1 MDFASPSILTT
12 AVAATGTDEDSGS
25 STQHQNLHQ
34 KRKVIRLA
42 SVWKE
47 HDVHVAVDSAT
58 GKLIISYN
66 TAMPLLLPFGT
77 RVYTGAT
84 RDFIVKPPEGRSLTL
99 RAATEAERDLWVQG
113 ISAALED
120 VLHLEDANAAP
131 SAKKRQTFM
140 QGTLL
145 KRAFIR
151 SDEKHEKHEK
161 HAEKARQTRRR
172 SSFSSQPIS
181 RDSID
186 GAFNFAELRKEKAG
200 QHMPSTREWLFRE
213 VHLWQ
218 YAQQPL
224 QGQAASADAE
234 NNSNALHTPFWLT
247 GDGGTGK
254 SVVSAVLLDRLR
266 DDAVAWHFCR
276 HDNLAQSEPADVLRS
291 MSAMMC
297 VRLPGFSEAMAKQ
310 PQAAL
315 DLAKTSMDLDD
326 IFGPLLAVPLVA
338 LEPPS
343 TPKVVVL
350 DALDELPQGPSRN
363 KMLRAITSYF
373 AKLPS
378 WLCLFITSRNETG
391 IKRALEAKVRKTF
404 KKASLSLS
412 LLSYS
417 HFAYPISFR
426 PRSFEWTRS
435 AMRKISIYTCGTWR
449 VLTPTPK
456 PLWQISSTPSSTI
469 SICPRVE

>member
-1 MDFASPSILTT
+1 
-12 AVAATGTDEDSGS
+12 
-25 STQHQNLHQ
+25 
-34 KRKVIRLA
+34 
-42 SVWKE
+42 
-47 HDVHVAVDSAT
+47 
-58 GKLIISYN
+58 
-66 TAMPLLLPFGT
+66 
-77 RVYTGAT
+77 
-84 RDFIVKPPEGRSLTL
+84 
-99 RAATEAERDLWVQG
+99 
-113 ISAALED
+113 
-120 VLHLEDANAAP
+120 
-131 SAKKRQTFM
+131 
-140 QGTLL
+140 
-145 KRAFIR
+145 
-151 SDEKHEKHEK
+151 
-161 HAEKARQTRRR
+161 
-172 SSFSSQPIS
+172 
-181 RDSID
+181 
-186 GAFNFAELRKEKAG
+186 
-200 QHMPSTREWLFRE
+200 
-213 VHLWQ
+213 
-218 YAQQPL
+218 
-224 QGQAASADAE
+224 
-234 NNSNALHTPFWLT
+234 
-247 GDGGTGK
+247 
-254 SVVSAVLLDRLR
+254 
-266 DDAVAWHFCR
+266 
-276 HDNLAQSEPADVLRS
+276 
-291 MSAMMC
+291 MMC

-391 IKRALEAKVRKTF
+391 IKRALEAKVMKTF
-404 KKASLSLS
+404 KKASLPLS

-456 PLWQISSTPSSTI
+456 PLWQISSKPSSTI